1 MELQKIQTILGQA
14 KQNLNAAEGV
24 AAGQVADARNIF
36 IGRLAD
42 IINQQQA
49 EIEQLKAARK
59 EAPKVPKDKTKS

>member
-1 MELQKIQTILGQA
+1 MELQKIQSILAQA

-42 IINQQQA
+42 IIQQQQA
-49 EIEQLKAARK
+49 ELEQLKAARK